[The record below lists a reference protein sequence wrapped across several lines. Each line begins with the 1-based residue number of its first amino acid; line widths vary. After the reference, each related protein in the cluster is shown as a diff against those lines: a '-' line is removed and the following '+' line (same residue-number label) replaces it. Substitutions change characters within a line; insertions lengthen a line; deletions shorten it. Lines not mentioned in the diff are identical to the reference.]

1 MSVADN
7 NYWKSYLQATQG
19 LFDDPSAAYADA
31 LRSWWLKVSPESPP
45 STQQFFEK
53 LIEQG
58 AAYFQLSQ
66 HLGGNGEATDKD
78 TAGQWTESVMGLVSQ
93 LEKSFSE
100 TISQDS
106 ASVTQLK
113 RFMEQPFSSWEAFAD
128 SLGNGGPLAN
138 LKSLPAMGIGREIQM
153 LVQQCLTEELT
164 YQQVL
169 AKYQQFHSEVGVSS
183 CDRLRQALAAADIG
197 QFISA
202 RQIYDLWV
210 QVCEAVYAQEVATP
224 AFSLLFGELVNAMM
238 ALQNARQSLA
248 NKILSGL
255 GLPTQR
261 DNQALTQAFQRL
273 RDEQKEYQNDIHQ
286 LRRRCD
292 KLEKEISKTGHQ
304 AKQTELAGSKR
315 SKPTTKRKKTSV
327 SKKVKNKKRSK
338 PTKVKKSN

>member
-19 LFDDPSAAYADA
+19 LFGDPSAAYADA
-31 LRSWWLKVSPESPP
+31 LRSWWLKISPESPP

-66 HLGGNGEATDKD
+66 YLGANGEATDKD
-78 TAGQWTESVMGLVSQ
+78 TAGQWTESVINLVSQ

-106 ASVTQLK
+106 ASVVQLK
-113 RFMEQPFSSWEAFAD
+113 KFIEQPYSGWEAFAD
-128 SLGNGGPLAN
+128 SMGNSGPVTKALLAN

-153 LVQQCLTEELT
+153 LVQQYLTEELT

-169 AKYQQFHSEVGVSS
+169 AKYQQFHSKVGVSS

-197 QFISA
+197 QFNSA

-224 AFSLLFGELVNAMM
+224 AFSRLFGELVNAMM

-261 DNQALTQAFQRL
+261 DNPGIDTGLA
-273 RDEQKEYQNDIHQ
+273 
-286 LRRRCD
+286 
-292 KLEKEISKTGHQ
+292 EI
-304 AKQTELAGSKR
+304 A
-315 SKPTTKRKKTSV
+315 
-327 SKKVKNKKRSK
+327 
-338 PTKVKKSN
+338 